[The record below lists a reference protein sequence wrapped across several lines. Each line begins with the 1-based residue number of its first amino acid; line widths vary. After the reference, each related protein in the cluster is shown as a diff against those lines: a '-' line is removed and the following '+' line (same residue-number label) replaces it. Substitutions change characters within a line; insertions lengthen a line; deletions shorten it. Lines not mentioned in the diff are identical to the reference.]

1 MIKETLKTLL
11 KHINPLPSRG
21 RSKARLCLAGVGLV
35 GLLFFAACSS
45 VDCPLN
51 NVVYSNYRLEGPV
64 RTLPDTLTISTVRE
78 DGLDSILINQQV
90 NTDSFSLPV
99 SYGHDEDV
107 LYFRTNHLM
116 DTVWV
121 QKTNEPHFES
131 VDCGLNYFHT
141 ITGVRFTRHAI
152 DSIVINHKEVNYD
165 VSQKHFYIYFK
176 EYRL

>member
-1 MIKETLKTLL
+1 MRKI
-11 KHINPLPSRG
+11 
-21 RSKARLCLAGVGLV
+21 
-35 GLLFFAACSS
+35 LFFGMLVLLGACSS

-51 NVVYSNYRLEGPV
+51 NVVYTNYKLCGAV
-64 RTLPDTLTISTVRE
+64 ATLPDTLTISTTRV
-78 DGLDSILINQQV
+78 DGLDSVLINRQV

-99 SYGHDEDV
+99 SYGNAEDV
-107 LYFRTNHLM
+107 LFFRTNHLS

-121 QKTNEPHFES
+121 EKTNVPHFES

-165 VSQKHFYIYFK
+165 ASPKHFHIYFK